1 MIMINQRITMIQSV
15 TMSVLFEYWD
25 LVTVH
30 NFACKGG
37 RVENI

>member
-1 MIMINQRITMIQSV
+1 MIMIDQRITMIQSV
-15 TMSVLFEYWD
+15 TMSLSLEDWD